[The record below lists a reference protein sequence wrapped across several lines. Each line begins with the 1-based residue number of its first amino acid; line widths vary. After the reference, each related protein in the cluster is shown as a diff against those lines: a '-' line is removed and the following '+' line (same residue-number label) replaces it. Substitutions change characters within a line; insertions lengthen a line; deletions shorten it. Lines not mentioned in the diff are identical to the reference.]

1 MGEVLLSLE
10 GSMAST
16 LWGNKT
22 KLKSVEFIG
31 LIQRHTARRSAAED
45 VQVAE
50 EVALAEFVSGRC
62 SSIAVVGGGWG

>member
-1 MGEVLLSLE
+1 MGGVLSSLE

-16 LWGNKT
+16 VWGNKT
-22 KLKSVEFIG
+22 KLKSFEFIG
-31 LIQRHTARRSAAED
+31 LIRRHIARRSAAED

>member
-1 MGEVLLSLE
+1 MGEVLLSLK

-22 KLKSVEFIG
+22 KLKSVEFMG

-50 EVALAEFVSGRC
+50 EVALAEFVSGR